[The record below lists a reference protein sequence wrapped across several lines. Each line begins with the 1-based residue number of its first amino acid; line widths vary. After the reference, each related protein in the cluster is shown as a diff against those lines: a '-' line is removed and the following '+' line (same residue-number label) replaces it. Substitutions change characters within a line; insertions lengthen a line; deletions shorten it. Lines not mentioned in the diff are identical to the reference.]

1 MTLQNSEMELNPH
14 NIKIFST
21 FLEIVS
27 FLLVTI
33 DLYGEQRLDR
43 LRAAII
49 DGIGN
54 IRKTRQIDTMSVRI
68 VLVFLLGLFLFVGI
82 HISRKLFGPISILSY
97 SIAGLIVAFI
107 FDILLLALRATEIV
121 VNLLLG
127 TLIAMLVRYKMK
139 DIFLWTG
146 LLLFIVS
153 KVLIVIYTE

>member
-1 MTLQNSEMELNPH
+1 MELNPH